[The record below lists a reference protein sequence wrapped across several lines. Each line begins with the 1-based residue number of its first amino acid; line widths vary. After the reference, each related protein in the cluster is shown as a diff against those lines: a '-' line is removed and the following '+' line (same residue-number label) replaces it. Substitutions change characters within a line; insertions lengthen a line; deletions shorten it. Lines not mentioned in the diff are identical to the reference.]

1 MRLQWD
7 IAVLG
12 RCKVTMELLVT
23 SLDTE
28 FDGYECGWR
37 LNGKLKSAYLSILG
51 YSSALPAGSY
61 FQHSLLNMTW
71 SF

>member
-1 MRLQWD
+1 MRLQWH

-12 RCKVTMELLVT
+12 YCKVTTEVLVT
-23 SLDTE
+23 SLDTG

-37 LNGKLKSAYLSILG
+37 LNGKLKSACLSILG
-51 YSSALPAGSY
+51 YSSALHAGTY
-61 FQHSLLNMTW
+61 FQHSLLNMAW